1 MSPSDVVDIA
11 NKPLLLCAK
20 VGAKMLLDSP
30 TDPVTRSLCWPEFK
44 IWLSWSVPG
53 LDVVPAL
60 VLLVGELMPL
70 AMIILLFNRSAT
82 WLVTV
87 DAYVA

>member
-11 NKPLLLCAK
+11 NKPLLLCAR
-20 VGAKMLLDSP
+20 VGANTLLESP
-30 TDPVTRSLCWPEFK
+30 TDPAARSFCCPEFK

-53 LDVVPAL
+53 FDVVPAL
-60 VLLVGELMPL
+60 VLFVGELMPL

>member
-1 MSPSDVVDIA
+1 M
-11 NKPLLLCAK
+11 
-20 VGAKMLLDSP
+20 
-30 TDPVTRSLCWPEFK
+30 
-44 IWLSWSVPG
+44 PG
-53 LDVVPAL
+53 FDVVPAL
-60 VLLVGELMPL
+60 VLFVGEMMPL